1 MSSSHNRHGN
11 LPPPPGYPGHGQQ
24 GHAQQQGQGPPQQ
37 EQGYPQQQGQGY
49 PQQQGQGYPQQQ
61 QQQGYPPTP
70 GAGQSGTFPGSQ
82 LPSGSYAPLPM
93 DPMGYPALQGPP
105 MGQGLVPYGA
115 PAGAPQIVYDHP
127 SRPIAAT
134 GPITGQAPVSHQPNI
149 TRARAYRFVLDQ
161 QGLPIELGSGRSG
174 KAFLGEEHW
183 LQSKT
188 AFRRHVA
195 IKIMQRGVSPE
206 DALRFQMEKELLERV
221 QGHPNIIQL
230 FASGESDNEGFIPPY
245 VRDTVENDFMI
256 IELCD
261 MSLEERLKGTRG
273 GEREDLLRMPLR
285 DRLFRVLE
293 YMLPIAAAVEYAH
306 LECNVCHRDIKPGNI
321 LIRLPNPRLQGS
333 TLDVRLADFNVGKVR
348 EQEQDLSVTRMQA
361 VPGTLFFQS
370 PEQETNM
377 FEILVNVSQGSP
389 EVSYFEDFYIAI
401 AQNDTF
407 QLFNRGARYTVIA
420 ADLRRHRL
428 MLDRPYEDRSE
439 LNVRAQILKS
449 VDRAADI
456 YSLGA
461 LFYYLISGAYGNPKT
476 LYDAFHKFIEYDGTD
491 QPGEGQNLVDSYI
504 EHEYS
509 VIHSLRTP
517 RVDEN
522 NQPVVAP
529 ADRFF
534 SYKHYLDG
542 NGELIEKEIMRVI
555 AKAMIRNKPDSYC
568 QAWDIS
574 TMGISALVND
584 LRRLYGAF
592 GTYMPSRPG
601 LLVLNV
607 GGRDGAWSRAWESVK
622 GAFGGGGKP
631 KAKPAPKGKGGPPPR
646 R

>member
-1 MSSSHNRHGN
+1 MNQPKN
-11 LPPPPGYPGHGQQ
+11 PNQP
-24 GHAQQQGQGPPQQ
+24 
-37 EQGYPQQQGQGY
+37 
-49 PQQQGQGYPQQQ
+49 
-61 QQQGYPPTP
+61 
-70 GAGQSGTFPGSQ
+70 
-82 LPSGSYAPLPM
+82 PSGLPQPSTRWTP
-93 DPMGYPALQGPP
+93 DRGGQHGHPMQTGPHPAVSTHAVG
-105 MGQGLVPYGA
+105 GGGA
-115 PAGAPQIVYDHP
+115 MHAAVHPHPAGSAAGAPQVVIDHP

-134 GPITGQAPVSHQPNI
+134 GPIVGHTPEPVQASPHIQR
-149 TRARAYRFVLDQ
+149 TRAYRFMLDDN
-161 QGLPIELGSGRSG
+161 GMPIELGSGRSG
-174 KAFLGEEHW
+174 KAFLGQEHW
-183 LQSKT
+183 LESKT

-195 IKIMQRGVSPE
+195 IKMLQRGVTPE

-230 FASGESDNEGFIPPY
+230 FASGESDNLEFIPPS
-245 VRDTVENDFMI
+245 VRDTVENDFMV

-273 GEREDLLRMPLR
+273 GAREDLLGYSMR

-293 YMLPIAAAVEYAH
+293 YMMPIASAVEYAH

-321 LIRLPNPRLQGS
+321 LLRLPNPKLMGS
-333 TLDVRLADFNVGKVR
+333 ALDVRLADFNVGKVR
-348 EQEQDLSVTRMQA
+348 EEEQDLSVTRISR

-377 FEILVNVSQGSP
+377 FEILVNVASGSD
-389 EVSYFEDFYIAI
+389 EVTYFEDFYISI

-407 QLFNRGARYTVIA
+407 QLFNRGARYTVRS
-420 ADLRRHRL
+420 ADLRRKRIY
-428 MLDRPYEDRSE
+428 LDRPYEDRHE
-439 LNVRAQILKS
+439 TNVRAQILKS
-449 VDRAADI
+449 VDRPADI

-461 LFYYLISGAYGNPKT
+461 MFYYLVTGAFGNPKT
-476 LYDAFHKFIEYDGTD
+476 LYDAFHKFIEYDG
-491 QPGEGQNLVDSYI
+491 PGEGGDAQNTIEAYI

-509 VIHSLRTP
+509 VINSLRAP

-522 NQPVVAP
+522 NQPMVAP

-542 NGELIEKEIMRVI
+542 NGELIDKEILKII

-568 QAWDIS
+568 QAWDIHS
-574 TMGISALVND
+574 TGISTFVND

-601 LLVLNV
+601 HLLLSQPSR
-607 GGRDGAWSRAWESVK
+607 GEGAFSRAW
-622 GAFGGGGKP
+622 GALVDKLGGGKP
-631 KAKPAPKGKGGPPPR
+631 RAKGKNKDKPQQKNLKPPRGGGPKR
-646 R
+646 